1 MLGRH
6 KLLILIPALILIPI
20 LLGMIPLNFV
30 QKIGAGCPL
39 SQGKQGL
46 KCNPCPF
53 NSIISQEDHG
63 IAGLP
68 STLLDDT
75 SVHFPSSEV
84 FNSHSITSNSP
95 LSEVPLRC

>member
-1 MLGRH
+1 MLGRQ

-39 SQGKQGL
+39 SQGKQAL

-68 STLLDDT
+68 STLLDST
-75 SVHFPSSEV
+75 SIHLPNFEV
-84 FNSHSITSNSP
+84 LNSHSITSNSS
-95 LSEVPLRC
+95 LSVVPLRC